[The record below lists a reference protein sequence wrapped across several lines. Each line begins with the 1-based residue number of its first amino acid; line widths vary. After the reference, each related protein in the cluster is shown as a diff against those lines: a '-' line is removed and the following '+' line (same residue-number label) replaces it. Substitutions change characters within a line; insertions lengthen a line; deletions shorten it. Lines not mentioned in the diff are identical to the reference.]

1 MKRIALI
8 ILLLVLAALAVGCG
22 GDKDEAY
29 TPSPTA
35 EANTEATEP
44 TSSEEPVVSNIPTD
58 KPLDYHA
65 ARELANGYLAQL
77 GFKGEDT
84 VNDYA
89 AFICYTGVWV
99 IVDSFKDG
107 KVTLEIDS
115 LTGELVWY
123 LVGEYEPNGY
133 DFAADTATSE
143 LVRRANDYAAANYDI
158 DLSEYYTYV
167 VLLARQNQAEIYFD
181 KYAPDVYV
189 GDFAGDFTSDYYEGI
204 KLEYK
209 LRSGELV
216 SCEEYSDPRN
226 ERIVLKVT
234 RFCGNDLWELLLG
247 CANLEGDGETSYTF
261 AQLKEYYEVDHTEEI
276 SLAWLYSFSEEAEPE
291 TIRVIKAGEITT
303 VELKYA
309 AEPKLDAPAISFVW
323 TNDAEFS
330 QGTLLNAQEETGR
343 YLWLTD

>member
-8 ILLLVLAALAVGCG
+8 ILLLALAALAVGCG

-77 GFKGEDT
+77 GFKAEDA

-89 AFICYTGVWV
+89 KFICYTGVWS

-107 KVTLEIDS
+107 KVILEIDS

-123 LVGEYEPNGY
+123 LVGEYEANGY
-133 DFAADTATSE
+133 DFAAYTATSE

-167 VLLARQNQAEIYFD
+167 VLLAPQNQAEIYFD
-181 KYAPDVYV
+181 KYAPDIYV
-189 GDFAGDFTSDYYEGI
+189 GDFGYYEGI

-226 ERIVLKVT
+226 DRLISTVT
-234 RFCGNDLWELLLG
+234 KYCGNDLWELFIG
-247 CANLEGDGETSYTF
+247 CSNLEGDGENSYSF
-261 AQLKEYYEVDHTEEI
+261 AQLKEYYEADHAEETV
-276 SLAWLYSFSEEAEPE
+276 LAWLLYSFVRDAEPE
-291 TIRVIKAGEITT
+291 TIRVIKTGEITT

-323 TNDAEFS
+323 TNNAEFS